1 MVSGGTRALGDVASF
16 DSHNIAE
23 AQLTAIPPR
32 PPSRHVP
39 HPATSPIPPRPI
51 EQHDANTTE
60 SNLTCKFGHCPD

>member
-23 AQLTAIPPR
+23 AELTAIPPR
-32 PPSRHVP
+32 
-39 HPATSPIPPRPI
+39 AM